1 MDVLEIKN
9 RNEDVLEIKM
19 LLKQSSKNEL
29 IVYVFFKT
37 LQKAIIL
44 CREILFHATRNA
56 LA

>member
-37 LQKAIIL
+37 
-44 CREILFHATRNA
+44 
-56 LA
+56 

>member
-19 LLKQSSKNEL
+19 LLKQSLKNEL

-37 LQKAIIL
+37 
-44 CREILFHATRNA
+44 
-56 LA
+56 